1 MLTGSGVQILGM
13 TSVTVVFATLGMLSP
28 SSRGALLS
36 GLLFVFVIMGTFAGY
51 HSGRLYKTLNG
62 HQWKKTALLTATLY
76 PGGCEFQ

>member
-1 MLTGSGVQILGM
+1 MAF
-13 TSVTVVFATLGMLSP
+13 VTVIFATLGMLSP

-36 GLLFVFVIMGTFAGY
+36 GLLFVFVIMGTVAGY

-76 PGGCEFQ
+76 PGLLFTSISIFMSDATS